1 MIKVNRSAQPKS
13 LATNASKWKTE
24 LLAAIASGVKKDIK
38 NAFAKYG
45 QKDVKAALE
54 LMFNDKCAYCESE
67 ISSVTYGHIE
77 HFKPKAKY
85 PSQTFTWAN
94 LLLAC
99 ARCNDAE
106 HKGQLFPSVAQGGP
120 LVNPCTEDPDA
131 YIKFTYDTKTRM
143 ARAEGKNG
151 RGVKTV
157 EIFGLN
163 TRRHLVKRR
172 SKMIRNLAYIRTKS
186 ASDPEAM
193 NLIDE
198 AKTINSE
205 FSAWAK
211 SLF

>member
-13 LATNASKWKTE
+13 LVTNASKWKSE
-24 LLAAIASGVKKDIK
+24 LLAAISGGVKKDIK
-38 NAFAKYG
+38 NAFSKYG

-77 HFKPKAKY
+77 HFRPKSKY
-85 PSQTFTWAN
+85 PSRTFTWKN

-106 HKGQLFPSVAQGGP
+106 HKGQLFPLAAQGGP
-120 LVNPCTEDPDA
+120 LVNPCTEDPDSF
-131 YIKFTYDTKTRM
+131 IKFTYDAKTRM

-163 TRRHLVKRR
+163 TRKHLVRRR
-172 SKMIRNLAYIRTKS
+172 STMIRNLAFIRTKV
-186 ASDPEAM
+186 ATDPEAM
-193 NLIDE
+193 NLIIE
-198 AKTINSE
+198 AKKTTSE